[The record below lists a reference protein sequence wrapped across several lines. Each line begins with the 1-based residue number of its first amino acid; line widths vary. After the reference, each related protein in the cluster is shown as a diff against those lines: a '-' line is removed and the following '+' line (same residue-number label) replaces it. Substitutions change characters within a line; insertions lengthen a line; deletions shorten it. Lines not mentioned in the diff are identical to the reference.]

1 MISNEGEVPGGRG
14 AGCVLSRGTCAPR
27 TEGPGFC
34 SRRHDK
40 TEAKK
45 GALDSP
51 ELFLRKDTD
60 PAFRA
65 SASRSIPMTPAA
77 ASHAP
82 VFSQE
87 PNIICISGLFLASLW
102 CGRTPPGMA
111 LALIGSG
118 CDGEARSQVHILSP
132 PPSPSTGQ
140 QVPHPLDLLSPG
152 LSKTPRKPSGS
163 AASTYLALALQEGGL
178 CTEADSW
185 APVWGPPL
193 VAASQDKGT
202 TGKREARP
210 TPFRSGDP
218 GPAPGSKTRVF
229 KTVCREGLQ
238 MGLKTNP
245 NGPEDCARR
254 ELPSRVLQGSRPSA
268 LGSMGRKWGVA
279 GQCSRTNPASGR
291 VTGDRQQIVA
301 RRVQRSDRVPRDHQR
316 AFSPHGTQSA

>member
-202 TGKREARP
+202 TGKR
-210 TPFRSGDP
+210 
-218 GPAPGSKTRVF
+218 
-229 KTVCREGLQ
+229 LQ